1 MINLLKIILKILPW
15 LLVVGLLSWMLIQEK
30 LSVGWTEGSKEVR
43 QTTIL
48 TKVEAMGKLELVKY
62 NFQEVSEVKK
72 MADYIDLK
80 FFKYKP
86 VPDAK
91 GVLISQG
98 SAAGCIDLTKI
109 QLTDIQEEN
118 DTIYVSLPAPEL
130 CYFKIDLEKSRI
142 YDLQVAYMSRNDQ
155 KTFVQELY
163 KAAEAQIR
171 DTAMETGILE
181 QTRENAHSVLRPILE
196 NISGKKVMISF
207 KMGEGMEVGGR

>member
-1 MINLLKIILKILPW
+1 
-15 LLVVGLLSWMLIQEK
+15 
-30 LSVGWTEGSKEVR
+30 
-43 QTTIL
+43 
-48 TKVEAMGKLELVKY
+48 MGKLELVKY

-80 FFKYKP
+80 FFKYKL

-98 SAAGCIDLTKI
+98 SAVGCIDLTKI
-109 QLTDIQEEN
+109 KRIDIVEEN
-118 DTIYVSLPAPEL
+118 DTLYVSLPAPEL

-142 YDLQVAYMSRNDQ
+142 YDLKVSYMSSDDQRN
-155 KTFVQELY
+155 FVQELY

-181 QTRENAHSVLRPILE
+181 QTKENAHAVLRPILE
-196 NISGKKVMISF
+196 NLSGKTVMINF
-207 KMGEGMEVGGR
+207 KLDQKVEIGNR